1 MAQRQRAARRCGSLR
16 STVDQTKSVEQQEP
30 RRSAR
35 DRTRDGRPKTVLLH
49 GSIGIMGLMGLMG
62 IIMII
67 LCNSVFFW
75 FSNFRISIYVY
86 IIYIYVCVSYIYHYI
101 HIYMA

>member
-1 MAQRQRAARRCGSLR
+1 MEQRQRAARRCGSLR

-35 DRTRDGRPKTVLLH
+35 DRTRDGRPKTMLLH
-49 GSIGIMGLMGLMG
+49 GLIGIMGLMG

-67 LCNSVFFW
+67 L
-75 FSNFRISIYVY
+75 IYVFSGGFLN
-86 IIYIYVCVSYIYHYI
+86 IYIYICVCVCVLYLPLYPYLYGLI
-101 HIYMA
+101 